1 MVSWIEDTVSESH
14 QELETLTSNVT
25 RALRDVVDLTG
36 KLIGKPSSLPADLP
50 DLPRELSFWIGAH
63 LGGPVADHQQALL
76 EITDTGERLQAGI
89 RTSRPDP
96 APAGGT
102 HGPEGHLLHPW
113 RRLGRELTWRA
124 SFRAGL
130 LLPLLLT
137 GTALAV
143 AVAGR
148 CFGCAVP
155 GAYLSTASVAAAY
168 DRWTDDRLL
177 ERLWGEHVHLG
188 HYGDPPGPR
197 DFRAAKAAFVH
208 ELVRWSGLDQLPPG
222 SRVLD
227 VGCGIGGSA
236 RILAR
241 DYGLEVL
248 GISISP
254 AQIARARELTPPD
267 LPGCRFAVMDA
278 LALDLPDGTAS
289 GGFDAVW
296 SVEAGPHMPDKQRY
310 ADEMLRVLK
319 PGGCLAVAD
328 WNRRDPED
336 GPMNRRERW
345 VMRQLL
351 DQWAHPEFASIR
363 SLRNN
368 LEPSPWNRGLAITTG
383 GLDGPHPPLLGG
395 FDPRGRAA
403 PSCRAGPGGRSSGS
417 GTSGNSDAPADALGL
432 PQRSDAVRRVPR
444 ISAQR
449 HRPSAC
455 SGGDRSLRQDA
466 QSLLPRPPGW

>member
-1 MVSWIEDTVSESH
+1 MGNIVS
-14 QELETLTSNVT
+14 
-25 RALRDVVDLTG
+25 G
-36 KLIGKPSSLPADLP
+36 
-50 DLPRELSFWIGAH
+50 GA
-63 LGGPVADHQQALL
+63 
-76 EITDTGERLQAGI
+76 
-89 RTSRPDP
+89 
-96 APAGGT
+96 
-102 HGPEGHLLHPW
+102 
-113 RRLGRELTWRA
+113 
-124 SFRAGL
+124 

-137 GTALAV
+137 GGGLLAALGVVLWLRRSRA
-143 AVAGR
+143 
-148 CFGCAVP
+148 F
-155 GAYLSTASVAAAY
+155 LSTASVAEAY

-188 HYGDPPGPR
+188 HYGDPPRTR

-208 ELVRWSGLDQLPPG
+208 ELVRWSGLDRLPPG

-241 DYGLEVL
+241 DYGFEVL

-254 AQIARARELTPPD
+254 AQIARARELTPAS

-278 LALDLPDGTAS
+278 LALDLPDGTDGA
-289 GGFDAVW
+289 GFDAVW

-328 WNRRDPED
+328 WNRRDPSD

-363 SLRNN
+363 SLQSH
-368 LEPSPWNRGLAITTG
+368 LESSPWNRGLTIGTADWTVPTLPSWVDSI
-383 GLDGPHPPLLGG
+383 LEG
-395 FDPRGRAA
+395 FRR
-403 PSCRAGPGGRSSGS
+403 PG
-417 GTSGNSDAPADALGL
+417 AVLGL
-432 PQRSDAVRRVPR
+432 GPRAVVQGLRETPTLLLMHWAFQSGLMQFGVFRGPAPPCPSRSPA
-444 ISAQR
+444 
-449 HRPSAC
+449 
-455 SGGDRSLRQDA
+455 
-466 QSLLPRPPGW
+466 